1 MTLIPPE
8 TPIAIA
14 WEGAT
19 PKLMARITGNDGANI
34 TQSDITSIART
45 IYDLDSATPDTAI
58 GDATAPVVADVVFD
72 TLQTDDLWDE
82 DTTGYNFKDEVL
94 GSLLTEPHRYMVKW
108 IFTAAVGQPF
118 PHLHEIHNYNVPG
131 R

>member
-14 WEGAT
+14 WEGVS
-19 PKLMARITGNDGANI
+19 PQLMARITGNDGALI

-58 GDATAPVVADVVFD
+58 GDATAPVVAEVVFD
-72 TLQTDDLWDE
+72 TLQTDDMWGTD
-82 DTTGYNFKDEVL
+82 DTGYNFLDEVL
-94 GSLLTEPHRYMVKW
+94 GSLLTEPHRYIVKW
-108 IFTAAVGQPF
+108 IFTPASGQPF
-118 PHLHEIHNYNVPG
+118 PHKHEVHNYKVEG